1 MSSISINNCV
11 FMGRLTDEP
20 EMRYTRSN
28 KPVTTFRIA
37 VSRRASDTT
46 DFIPCVVYGAQAEFV
61 SQWFQK
67 GTLAIVIGQLTSHMW
82 VDKTTGKTRMDYEIQ
97 CDSVQFGET
106 KKQRIAREQEQ
117 PPQAAEPEV
126 TTVPET
132 PVPQTA
138 PQNEQERSGLQ
149 IVAVDTLTGNV
160 LANAVYDL
168 YTMDGAAVSL
178 HNGTDADGIASIV
191 GLSAGDYIIT
201 EVTAPTGF
209 RPVARSVNVNLE
221 PGINHSITFPHSAQ
235 PVQQPQQPIP
245 VHDDVPEGYVDDDR
259 DVMI

>member
-1 MSSISINNCV
+1 MKSS
-11 FMGRLTDEP
+11 
-20 EMRYTRSN
+20 
-28 KPVTTFRIA
+28 VTMC
-37 VSRRASDTT
+37 S
-46 DFIPCVVYGAQAEFV
+46 
-61 SQWFQK
+61 
-67 GTLAIVIGQLTSHMW
+67 LA
-82 VDKTTGKTRMDYEIQ
+82 K
-97 CDSVQFGET
+97 T

-117 PPQAAEPEV
+117 PPQTAEPE
-126 TTVPET
+126 ET
-132 PVPQTA
+132 PVPQAA
-138 PQNEQERSGLQ
+138 PQNRAGNCSGLQ

-168 YTMDGAAVSL
+168 YTMDGATVSL

-221 PGINHSITFPHSAQ
+221 PGINHSITFPHSAE
-235 PVQQPQQPIP
+235 PAQQPQPSIP
-245 VHDDVPEGYVDDDR
+245 VYNDMPTGYVDDDR